1 MNLENLYPYWLDSGD
16 NRIQEFDSNGKFI
29 RTWGS
34 FGTVDGQFNGPLGI
48 TLDYTQ
54 GYVYVTDTGN
64 QRVEKFDGNGTFI
77 TSWGSFGT
85 GAGQFN
91 TPIGID
97 EDEAKHVRNRCW

>member
-1 MNLENLYPYWLDSGD
+1 
-16 NRIQEFDSNGKFI
+16 
-29 RTWGS
+29 
-34 FGTVDGQFNGPLGI
+34 
-48 TLDYTQ
+48 
-54 GYVYVTDTGN
+54 VYVTDTGN

-97 EDEAKHVRNRCW
+97 EDESKQNVYVTDVGNNRVERFTSNGLFVSQ